1 MAYWHSVLLHSAN
14 PGKQSISET
23 QVFSR
28 VAVSIGMSYGDVPGN
43 PVLKTLHWACVQS
56 LLGELRSHITVAKK
70 KPKQNPF
77 LKKIAIK
84 RFAPGTTWHNFVFS
98 NTDIKESFLKK

>member
-1 MAYWHSVLLHSAN
+1 M
-14 PGKQSISET
+14 
-23 QVFSR
+23 
-28 VAVSIGMSYGDVPGN
+28 SIGMSYGAVPGN

-70 KPKQNPF
+70 KKKEKENPF
-77 LKKIAIK
+77 KKKTAIK
-84 RFAPGTTWHNFVFS
+84 RFVPGTTWHNFVFS